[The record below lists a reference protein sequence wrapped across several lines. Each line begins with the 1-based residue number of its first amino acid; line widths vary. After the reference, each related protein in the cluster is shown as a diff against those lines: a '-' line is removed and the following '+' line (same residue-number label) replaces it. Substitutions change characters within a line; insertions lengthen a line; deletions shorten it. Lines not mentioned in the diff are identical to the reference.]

1 MSQDTIPHSWA
12 NFKGKKLSK
21 FDISYN
27 LQQIWDS
34 MQMFPVKRRD
44 SEQIAGYY
52 QQDKLLCPHIFVW
65 DKIELLGKFFS
76 SDSQTLP
83 ALWPRIVLLFV
94 WSLAWL
100 KFNQEQR
107 PGNSKYGIMLA
118 PGQGYL

>member
-44 SEQIAGYY
+44 SEQFAGYY
-52 QQDKLLCPHIFVW
+52 QQDKLLCPIFLY
-65 DKIELLGKFFS
+65 ETNLNF
-76 SDSQTLP
+76 
-83 ALWPRIVLLFV
+83 
-94 WSLAWL
+94 
-100 KFNQEQR
+100 
-107 PGNSKYGIMLA
+107 
-118 PGQGYL
+118 